1 MTQRIETA
9 RCALRATAL
18 ALAVAAA
25 CVMAALPAF
34 AADPGIYTAS
44 TVPTYANPATGVIED
59 SGGASNQALGE
70 SMVTGTT
77 YEKALVEV
85 DSAGNTFVTLRFK
98 LIDQIGD
105 MQFEV
110 SSDGGATFAAAE
122 REQMQTDAA
131 NNTGDFRFQVP
142 DENAV
147 VRVHMDVTP
156 MGRAVIFFVQLS
168 DLVAGNSDTF
178 IQTVDPSVATVGDSP
193 DAASADDGSTTSGD
207 DSGSS
212 AAEEPAPTADGASTT
227 SGVQE
232 FDADG
237 NDVTGGKNEQ
247 ESLDGA
253 TIGIVVGVVVL
264 VAVIAGAVVYVV
276 RIRPQRARE
285 AAAAAAA
292 AGAARDAGLAA
303 EPRGGAG
310 DDTQLKDDGGTHA

>member
-1 MTQRIETA
+1 
-9 RCALRATAL
+9 
-18 ALAVAAA
+18 
-25 CVMAALPAF
+25 
-34 AADPGIYTAS
+34 
-44 TVPTYANPATGVIED
+44 
-59 SGGASNQALGE
+59 
-70 SMVTGTT
+70 
-77 YEKALVEV
+77 
-85 DSAGNTFVTLRFK
+85 
-98 LIDQIGD
+98 
-105 MQFEV
+105 
-110 SSDGGATFAAAE
+110 
-122 REQMQTDAA
+122 MQTDAA
-131 NNTGDFRFQVP
+131 NNTGDFRFQIP

-178 IQTVDPSVATVGDSP
+178 IQTVDPSAATSDSP
-193 DAASADDGSTTSGD
+193 DAASADDGAATPGD

-212 AAEEPAPTADGASTT
+212 AAEEPAPTADGAPTT

-237 NDVTGGKNEQ
+237 NDVTGGKNAQ
-247 ESLDGA
+247 KGLDGA

-303 EPRGGAG
+303 EPQDGTGDGA
-310 DDTQLKDDGGTHA
+310 QPKDDGGMHA